1 MNLPSLAHL
10 RSAGQRARARLP
22 NVRRVA
28 LALSLLC
35 ASAVLGLSL
44 AVALEPL
51 PAGLAESSPDVGLS
65 VLDRHGR
72 LVRELRAGDGKRRA
86 PVRLEELSPQLAPAL
101 IATEDRRF
109 FWHRGVDP
117 LAILRAAGQALAA
130 GRLVSGASTLTQ
142 QLARALVPR
151 PRTVAGKLHE
161 MVVALRIEASLDK
174 REILEAYLSRVE
186 FGPNLVGIQ
195 AASRHYFDKPALQ
208 LDLAEAA
215 ALVAIV
221 RGPSFYD
228 PRRGTERL
236 RKRRDRILERLH
248 ASGTIDERALRV
260 ALDTELR
267 VRPQHALSSAE
278 HLAFAIAHGKLVPA
292 LAGRKPVLIE
302 TTLDLAL
309 QREVEVLARRVAAD
323 LHTVGASALS
333 VLVIDNREGEV
344 LAYLGSPDYFAS
356 GALGG
361 NDGTRALR
369 QPGSALKPF
378 IYAAGME
385 RLGWTPATLFSDRT
399 LELDTP
405 NGLYVPANYD
415 GREHGPVRLRL
426 ALANSLN
433 LTAVRAAAEVGA
445 GPALSLLHRFGFDSL
460 DQSPQHYGPALAL
473 GAGEVRL
480 GELARAY
487 SALSRDGELKPLRYA
502 RSAVLDNGER
512 LEMPLEPG
520 RRVLDPRIARQLTSM
535 LADDAAR
542 SESFGSGSALHF
554 PFSAAAKTGTSKG
567 FRDNWAVGY
576 TRERTVAVWVGNF
589 DGRPMVRSSG
599 VSGAGPLF
607 HEVLLAAM
615 RGITPEPLLR
625 NDGLLAVEICALSGA
640 MPGPACGQRVVEH
653 FLPERSPRTRCQHH
667 ELVAIDPSNGLRA
680 GPGCAD
686 ARQLSFERYPEAE
699 AGSRGRERAASPE
712 QWAREAGRP
721 LAPRDGSPRCPPGK
735 GVPANAEPKSGGQS
749 LSLAH

>member
-1 MNLPSLAHL
+1 MNGPSLSGL
-10 RSAGQRARARLP
+10 RSALRRARARLP
-22 NVRRVA
+22 SRRRVA
-28 LALSLLC
+28 LVLAVLA
-35 ASAVLGLSL
+35 ASAALPLGL

-51 PAGLAESSPDVGLS
+51 PAGLADSVPDLGLS
-65 VLDRHGR
+65 VIDRHGR

-86 PVRLEELSPQLAPAL
+86 PVRLGELSPHVAPAL
-101 IATEDRRF
+101 LSSEDRRF
-109 FWHRGVDP
+109 FWHPGVDP
-117 LAILRAAGQALAA
+117 LAMVRAFGQALAA
-130 GRLVSGASTLTQ
+130 RRLVSGASTLTQ

-174 REILEAYLSRVE
+174 RQILEAYLSRVE

-228 PRRGTERL
+228 PRRGTQRL
-236 RKRRDRILERLH
+236 RQRRDRILERLH
-248 ASGTIDERALRV
+248 ASGAIDERALRV
-260 ALDTELR
+260 ALDSELR
-267 VRPQHALSSAE
+267 VRPVRAFASAE
-278 HLAFAIAHGKLVPA
+278 HLAFAIAGGKLVPA
-292 LAGRKPVLIE
+292 LHGQKPSLIE

-309 QREVEVLARRVAAD
+309 QREVEVLARRVAVD
-323 LHTVGASALS
+323 LDAVDASALA
-333 VLVIDNREGEV
+333 VLVIDNRQAEV
-344 LAYLGSPDYFAS
+344 LAYVGSPDYFAS

-385 RLGWTPATLFSDRT
+385 RLGWTPASLFSDRT

-405 NGLYVPANYD
+405 NGPYVPENYD

-445 GPALSLLHRFGFDSL
+445 GPALSLLQRFGFDSL

-480 GELARAY
+480 SELARAY
-487 SALSRDGELKPLRYA
+487 SALARDGELRPLRYA
-502 RSAVLDNGER
+502 KSAVLASGER
-512 LEMPLEPG
+512 LGIPPESG

-542 SESFGSGSALHF
+542 SASFGSGGALSF

-607 HEVLLAAM
+607 HQVLLAAM
-615 RGITPEPLLR
+615 RGVTPEPLLR
-625 NDGLLAVEICALSGA
+625 SDGLVPVEILRAERGSAGAGLRPASGRALSAGTT
-640 MPGPACGQRVVEH
+640 PA
-653 FLPERSPRTRCQHH
+653 
-667 ELVAIDPSNGLRA
+667 
-680 GPGCAD
+680 
-686 ARQLSFERYPEAE
+686 
-699 AGSRGRERAASPE
+699 
-712 QWAREAGRP
+712 
-721 LAPRDGSPRCPPGK
+721 
-735 GVPANAEPKSGGQS
+735 QS
-749 LSLAH
+749 V

>member
-1 MNLPSLAHL
+1 MSIPSLARL
-10 RSAGQRARARLP
+10 RSALRLARARLP
-22 NVRRVA
+22 SLRRAA
-28 LALSLLC
+28 LALLF
-35 ASAVLGLSL
+35 AAAPMALGL

-51 PAGLAESSPDVGLS
+51 PAGLAESSPDLGLS
-65 VLDRHGR
+65 VIDRHGR

-86 PVRLEELSPQLAPAL
+86 AVRLEELSPHVAPAL
-101 IATEDRRF
+101 IASEDRRF
-109 FWHRGVDP
+109 FWHPGVDP
-117 LAILRAAGQALAA
+117 LAMVRAFGQALAA
-130 GRLVSGASTLTQ
+130 RRLVSGASTLTQ

-174 REILEAYLSRVE
+174 RQILEAYLSHVE

-221 RGPSFYD
+221 RGPTFYD

-236 RKRRDRILERLH
+236 RNRRDLILERLH
-248 ASGTIDERALRV
+248 ASGAIDEPALRL
-260 ALDTELR
+260 ALDSELR
-267 VRPQHALSSAE
+267 VRSVRLISSAE
-278 HLAFAIAHGKLVPA
+278 HLAFAIAQGKLVPA
-292 LAGRKPVLIE
+292 LHGRKPSLIE

-309 QREVEVLARRVAAD
+309 QREVEVLARRVAAELD
-323 LHTVGASALS
+323 AVDASALA
-333 VLVIDNREGEV
+333 VLVIDNRQAEV

-405 NGLYVPANYD
+405 NGPYVPANYD

-460 DQSPQHYGPALAL
+460 DRSPQHYGPALAL

-480 GELARAY
+480 SELARAY
-487 SALSRDGELKPLRYA
+487 SALSRDGELRPLRYA
-502 RSAVLDNGER
+502 NSAVLASGER
-512 LEMPLEPG
+512 LEIPLEPG
-520 RRVLDPRIARQLTSM
+520 RRVLEPRIARQLTSM

-542 SESFGSGSALHF
+542 SASFGSGSALSF

-607 HEVLLAAM
+607 HQVLLAAM
-615 RGITPEPLLR
+615 RGITPEPLLGS
-625 NDGLLAVEICALSGA
+625 DGLVPVEICALSGA
-640 MPGPACGQRVVEH
+640 EPGPACGQRVVEH
-653 FLPERSPRTRCQHH
+653 FLPERRPRGRCEHH
-667 ELVAIDPSNGLRA
+667 ELVAVDPGNGLRA

-686 ARQLSFERYPEAE
+686 ARQLPFERYPEAQ
-699 AGSRGRERAASPE
+699 AALPGQKPATSPE
-712 QWAREAGRP
+712 QWARGAGRP
-721 LAPRDGSPRCPPGK
+721 LSPRDGSPRCPPGK
-735 GVPANAEPKSGGQS
+735 GGPPRAGDQKAAGTD
-749 LSLAH
+749 